1 MKKISRRQKILKNF
15 PAFKELIEASAFMKG
30 YYHPMIGQSLSLNCA
45 VFELNGSTGA
55 LDKKFYL
62 KYCQCVRNNKMYVYF
77 IRLISIRCAPL
88 CDNLQV
94 YPLLNREQC

>member
-1 MKKISRRQKILKNF
+1 
-15 PAFKELIEASAFMKG
+15 MKG

-62 KYCQCVRNNKMYVYF
+62 TYCVRTNKMYMYF
-77 IRLISIRCAPL
+77 IRHIRICCAQL
-88 CDNLQV
+88 FDNLQV
-94 YPLLNREQC
+94 YPPLNREQCTSRSAGSIKS